1 MRIAGIEQRR
11 INIMG
16 LHTLRHSL
24 ATHML
29 EQEIP
34 ITTIQDVL
42 GHINAETTKKYTSV
56 DVQQLKDCALEVP
69 EL

>member
-1 MRIAGIEQRR
+1 MRIAGIEQKAHKHH
-11 INIMG
+11 G

-56 DVQQLKDCALEVP
+56 DVQQLKECALEVP